1 MLTLS
6 EIVELKNIVNSG
18 TDEEIH
24 FHDVCPKP
32 FFTLDKTDTEIQEII
47 NTFLSSKKY
56 VAVYSDDGLQFT
68 IERDR
73 LC

>member
-6 EIVELKNIVNSG
+6 EIVELKSIVKSG
-18 TDEEIH
+18 AGAELH

-32 FFTLDKTDTEIQEII
+32 FFTLDKTDPKIQNII
-47 NTFLSSKKY
+47 DTFLSSKKRF
-56 VAVYSDDGLQFT
+56 AVYSSDGLQFT

>member
-6 EIVELKNIVNSG
+6 EIVELKNTLIYGS
-18 TDEEIH
+18 DSELH
-24 FHDVCPKP
+24 YHDVCPKP

-56 VAVYSDDGLQFT
+56 VAVYSADGLQFT

-73 LC
+73 SC

>member
-6 EIVELKNIVNSG
+6 EIVELKSIIKSG
-18 TDEEIH
+18 TGTELH

-32 FFTLDKTDTEIQEII
+32 FFTLDKAESEIQEII
-47 NTFLSSKKY
+47 NTYLSSKKHI
-56 VAVYSDDGLQFT
+56 AVYSADGLQFT
-68 IERDR
+68 IERDC

>member
-6 EIVELKNIVNSG
+6 EIVELKSIVGSG
-18 TDEEIH
+18 TGTELH

-32 FFTLDKTDTEIQEII
+32 FFTLDRTDPKIQSII
-47 NTFLSSKKY
+47 NTFLSSKKHL
-56 VAVYSDDGLQFT
+56 AVYSSDGLQFT

-73 LC
+73 SC

>member
-6 EIVELKNIVNSG
+6 EIVELKSIVKTG
-18 TDEEIH
+18 ADTELH

-32 FFTLDKTDTEIQEII
+32 FFTLDKANSEIQEII
-47 NTFLSSKKY
+47 NTYLSSKKHI
-56 VAVYSDDGLQFT
+56 VVYSADGLQFT
-68 IERDR
+68 IERNR

>member
-6 EIVELKNIVNSG
+6 EIIELKNTLIYGS
-18 TDEEIH
+18 DSELH
-24 FHDVCPKP
+24 YHDVCPKP

-56 VAVYSDDGLQFT
+56 VAVYSADGLQFT

>member
-1 MLTLS
+1 MMSLS
-6 EIVELKNIVNSG
+6 EIVELKSIVKSG
-18 TDEEIH
+18 ADTELH

-56 VAVYSDDGLQFT
+56 VAVYSADGLQFT
-68 IERDR
+68 IERNR
-73 LC
+73 SC

>member
-6 EIVELKNIVNSG
+6 EIVELKSIVKSG
-18 TDEEIH
+18 TGTELH

-32 FFTLDKTDTEIQEII
+32 FFMLDKADSEIQEII
-47 NTFLSSKKY
+47 NTFLSSKKHI
-56 VAVYSDDGLQFT
+56 AVYSADGLQFT
-68 IERDR
+68 IERNR